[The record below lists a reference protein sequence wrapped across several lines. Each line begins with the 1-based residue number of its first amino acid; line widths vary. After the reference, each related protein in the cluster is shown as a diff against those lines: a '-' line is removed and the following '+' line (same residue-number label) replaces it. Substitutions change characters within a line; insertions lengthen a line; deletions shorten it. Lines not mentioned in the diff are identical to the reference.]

1 MSCVTRETVFAHVL
15 VNCFSKREARIY
27 KTRLDRDTRVTTHLR
42 PEANLSSG
50 SVLQEQQLTMPLI
63 INTHG
68 HLGLTK
74 GSANSVCSD
83 ISCAND
89 TQKTPR
95 MQMPISV
102 LLADDNDIIRRAPSH
117 PLSLRSDMKV
127 VGEDADFTE
136 TLLMIEGLNPMS
148 LS

>member
-1 MSCVTRETVFAHVL
+1 
-15 VNCFSKREARIY
+15 
-27 KTRLDRDTRVTTHLR
+27 
-42 PEANLSSG
+42 
-50 SVLQEQQLTMPLI
+50 
-63 INTHG
+63 
-68 HLGLTK
+68 
-74 GSANSVCSD
+74 
-83 ISCAND
+83 
-89 TQKTPR
+89 
-95 MQMPISV
+95 MPISV